1 MKKLLVALVALFCVN
16 AVSAQVNNAGIRFS
30 GGIDIVGQYDLS
42 KSNYI
47 DGRLTLSGGLGVTG
61 IYTWRLMDFN
71 WTPQYGKWFLDAG
84 IGGGFTNV
92 GRDYGG
98 SYSYLDVVGSIKLGF
113 KFKKAPVSIIWDA
126 SPSFGLWNNVDR
138 DLEGG
143 YSSPRG
149 WGGVSVVYH
158 F

>member
-1 MKKLLVALVALFCVN
+1 MKKLFVALVALFCVN

-47 DGRLTLSGGLGVTG
+47 DGRLTLSGCLGVTG
-61 IYTWRLMDFN
+61 IYTWRLMDFD

-92 GRDYGG
+92 GRNYGG
-98 SYSYLDVVGSIKLGF
+98 SDSYLDVVGSIKLGF

-126 SPSFGLWNNVDR
+126 SPYFGLWNNVDR
-138 DLEGG
+138 DLENE

-149 WGGVSVVYH
+149 LGGVSVVYH

>member
-1 MKKLLVALVALFCVN
+1 MKKLFVALVALFCVN

-47 DGRLTLSGGLGVTG
+47 DGRLTLSGCLGVTG
-61 IYTWRLMDFN
+61 IYTWRLMDFD

-84 IGGGFTNV
+84 VGGGFTNV
-92 GRDYGG
+92 KYGDGTG
-98 SYSYLDVVGSIKLGF
+98 SNSYLDVVGSIKLGF

-126 SPSFGLWNNVDR
+126 SPSFNLWDNTDAFY
-138 DLEGG
+138 DT
-143 YSSPRG
+143 YSRG